1 MAVRKVGTS
10 RVIREIGRG
19 GMSVVYE
26 AYQEAL
32 DRKVAV
38 KALDEAS
45 ARSEELSERFRREGR
60 AYAQIHHAGIIAI
73 HDFVEKDDALYLI
86 TEFVDGE
93 DLYRLLLGGPLPPD
107 CVAAVGAGVAEAL
120 ECIHGHTL
128 LHRDLKP
135 GNVMISREGVVKVMD
150 FGIVKDPMASDLT
163 RTGTV
168 VGTPYYIAPEVLGGD
183 GEDERSDIW
192 SLGVTL
198 YELATGERPFTGVDY
213 QELFAAVRKGR
224 FRPVRSVNPAVP
236 RRLARA
242 IERCL
247 ERRPDRRWE
256 TAAMLARELQGD
268 RPTACSA
275 TCAPRSGWPP
285 CSRSGRRRRPPSGT
299 IQLGTGELVP
309 LSSEEAAAVRGPW
322 RGLLIWVV
330 LAALAGGL
338 VLVQPLIPR
347 SGTRNWRCQPRPVG
361 WLAVCAA
368 LATPRCRWLVAAGTG
383 HSTR

>member
-38 KALDEAS
+38 KQLDAPS
-45 ARSEELSERFRREGR
+45 ARSEELAERFRREGR

-73 HDFVEKDDALYLI
+73 HDFVEKDDAFYLI
-86 TEFVDGE
+86 TEFVDGV
-93 DLYRLLLGGPLPPD
+93 DLSQLLAGGSLPPD
-107 CVAAVGAGVAEAL
+107 CVAAVGAAVADAL
-120 ECIHGHTL
+120 ECIHEHSL

-135 GNVMISREGVVKVMD
+135 GNVMISRKGAVKVMD

-198 YELATGERPFTGVDY
+198 YELATGRRPFDGVDY

-224 FRPVRSVNPAVP
+224 LNPVRSIAPAVP
-236 RRLARA
+236 RRLAKA
-242 IERCL
+242 IERCM

-256 TAAMLARELQGD
+256 TAAMLARELKSIAGRLLGEV
-268 RPTACSA
+268 RPEKRLGALLEERALAAAVPT
-275 TCAPRSGWPP
+275 
-285 CSRSGRRRRPPSGT
+285 GT
-299 IQLGTGELVP
+299 MQLGTGDLVP
-309 LSSEEAAAVRGPW
+309 FTSAEIASVRSPW
-322 RGLLIWVV
+322 GWRLLGAL
-330 LAALAGGL
+330 LAAGATWAWF
-338 VLVQPLIPR
+338 
-347 SGTRNWRCQPRPVG
+347 TR
-361 WLAVCAA
+361 
-368 LATPRCRWLVAAGTG
+368 
-383 HSTR
+383 

>member
-38 KALDEAS
+38 KQLDAPS
-45 ARSEELSERFRREGR
+45 ARSAELAERFRREGR

-73 HDFVEKDDALYLI
+73 HDFVEKDEALYLV

-93 DLYRLLLGGPLPPD
+93 DLSRLLAGGPLPPD
-107 CVAAVGAGVAEAL
+107 CVAAIGAAVADAL
-120 ECIHGHTL
+120 ECIHAHSL

-135 GNVMISREGVVKVMD
+135 GNVMISRQGVVKVMD

-183 GEDERSDIW
+183 GEDERSDLW

-198 YELATGERPFTGVDY
+198 YELATGKRPFDGVDY

-224 FRPVRSVNPAVP
+224 LRPVRDLAPAVP

-247 ERRPDRRWE
+247 EQRPDRRWE
-256 TAAMLARELQGD
+256 TSAMLAGELEAIAGKLLGEV
-268 RPTACSA
+268 RPEKRLTTLLEERTLAA
-275 TCAPRSGWPP
+275 APA
-285 CSRSGRRRRPPSGT
+285 GT
-299 IQLGTGELVP
+299 VPLGTADLIPLTGAEL
-309 LSSEEAAAVRGPW
+309 AAVRSPWPW
-322 RGLLIWVV
+322 RLLGAL
-330 LAALAGGL
+330 LAAAA
-338 VLVQPLIPR
+338 
-347 SGTRNWRCQPRPVG
+347 TWA
-361 WLAVCAA
+361 WLG
-368 LATPRCRWLVAAGTG
+368 R
-383 HSTR
+383 

>member
-26 AYQEAL
+26 AYQDAL

-38 KALDEAS
+38 KVLDAPQ
-45 ARSEELSERFRREGR
+45 ARSEELAERFRREGR

-93 DLYRLLLGGPLPPD
+93 DLSRLLTGGPLPPD
-107 CVAAVGAGVAEAL
+107 CVAAVGAAVADAL
-120 ECIHGHTL
+120 ECIHSHSL

-135 GNVMISREGVVKVMD
+135 GNVMISREGAVKVMD
-150 FGIVKDPMASDLT
+150 FGIVKDPVSSDLT

-198 YELATGERPFTGVDY
+198 YELVTGQRPFIGVDY
-213 QELFAAVRKGR
+213 QELFGSVRKGR
-224 FRPVRSVNPAVP
+224 FRPVRSIAPVVP

-247 ERRPDRRWE
+247 ERRPDRRWD
-256 TAAMLARELQGD
+256 TAAMLAQELQAITGRLLGEV
-268 RPTACSA
+268 RPDKRLGHLLEERALASA
-275 TCAPRSGWPP
+275 ARSG
-285 CSRSGRRRRPPSGT
+285 T
-299 IQLGTGELVP
+299 QQLGTGDLMPFTGEEL
-309 LSSEEAAAVRGPW
+309 AAVQGRW
-322 RGLLIWVV
+322 RFPLLLAILAV
-330 LAALAGGL
+330 LAAWAW
-338 VLVQPLIPR
+338 IR
-347 SGTRNWRCQPRPVG
+347 R
-361 WLAVCAA
+361 
-368 LATPRCRWLVAAGTG
+368 
-383 HSTR
+383 

>member
-38 KALDEAS
+38 KQLDAPS
-45 ARSEELSERFRREGR
+45 ARSEEMAERFRREGR

-73 HDFVEKDDALYLI
+73 HDFVEKDEALYLV

-93 DLYRLLLGGPLPPD
+93 DLSRLLGGGPLPPD
-107 CVAAVGAGVAEAL
+107 CVAAVGAAVADAL
-120 ECIHGHTL
+120 ECIHAHAL

-135 GNVMISREGVVKVMD
+135 GNVMISKAGAVKVMD
-150 FGIVKDPMASDLT
+150 FGIVKDHMASALT

-183 GEDERSDIW
+183 GEDERSDLW

-198 YELATGERPFTGVDY
+198 YELATNQRPFTGADY
-213 QELFAAVRKGR
+213 QELFAAVRKGTL
-224 FRPVRSVNPAVP
+224 RPVRSIAPAVP

-256 TAAMLARELQGD
+256 TAAMLAAELQAIAGRLLGGV
-268 RPTACSA
+268 RPEKRLATLLEERALAAAARSA
-275 TCAPRSGWPP
+275 TQQV
-285 CSRSGRRRRPPSGT
+285 GT
-299 IQLGTGELVP
+299 ADLIPVTGEAPAEARSPWPWRLAGA
-309 LSSEEAAAVRGPW
+309 LLAAAAW
-322 RGLLIWVV
+322 AWV
-330 LAALAGGL
+330 ALG
-338 VLVQPLIPR
+338 R
-347 SGTRNWRCQPRPVG
+347 
-361 WLAVCAA
+361 
-368 LATPRCRWLVAAGTG
+368 
-383 HSTR
+383 

>member
-1 MAVRKVGTS
+1 MAVRKIGTS

-32 DRKVAV
+32 DRKVAI
-38 KALDEAS
+38 KALDAGS
-45 ARSEELSERFRREGR
+45 ARSDEMAERFRREGR

-73 HDFVEKDDALYLI
+73 HDFVEKDEALYLI

-93 DLYRLLLGGPLPPD
+93 DLARVLGGGPLPPD
-107 CVAAVGAGVAEAL
+107 CVAAVGAAVADAL
-120 ECIHGHTL
+120 ECIHAHSL

-135 GNVMISREGVVKVMD
+135 GNVMISRQGAVKVMD
-150 FGIVKDPMASDLT
+150 FGIVKDPLASDLT

-183 GEDERSDIW
+183 GEDERSDLW

-198 YELATGERPFTGVDY
+198 YELATGQRPFTGVDY
-213 QELFAAVRKGR
+213 QELFAAIRKGR
-224 FRPVRSVNPAVP
+224 LRPVRAVAPAIP

-256 TAAMLARELQGD
+256 TSAMLAQELK
-268 RPTACSA
+268 AIA
-275 TCAPRSGWPP
+275 
-285 CSRSGRRRRPPSGT
+285 GRLLGERRPERRLVDLLEERRLRAEAPPGT
-299 IQLGTGELVP
+299 ARLATGEPVP
-309 LSSEEAAAVRGPW
+309 FTTDEIAAVRGGW
-322 RGLLIWVV
+322 RGPLLVV
-330 LAALAGGL
+330 LLALAAGAW
-338 VLVQPLIPR
+338 V
-347 SGTRNWRCQPRPVG
+347 
-361 WLAVCAA
+361 WLG
-368 LATPRCRWLVAAGTG
+368 R
-383 HSTR
+383 

>member
-38 KALDEAS
+38 KQLDAPS

-60 AYAQIHHAGIIAI
+60 AYAQIHHPGIIAI
-73 HDFVEKDDALYLI
+73 HDFVEKDEALYLV

-93 DLYRLLLGGPLPPD
+93 DLSRLLDGGPLPPD
-107 CVAAVGAGVAEAL
+107 CVAAVGASVADAL
-120 ECIHGHTL
+120 ECIHAHSL

-135 GNVMISREGVVKVMD
+135 GNVMISKAGAVKVMD

-198 YELATGERPFTGVDY
+198 YELATNQRPFTGADY
-213 QELFAAVRKGR
+213 QELFAAVRKGNL
-224 FRPVRSVNPAVP
+224 RPVRSIAPAVP

-247 ERRPDRRWE
+247 ERSPDHRWE
-256 TAAMLARELQGD
+256 TAAMLAAELQ
-268 RPTACSA
+268 AIA
-275 TCAPRSGWPP
+275 
-285 CSRSGRRRRPPSGT
+285 GR
-299 IQLGTGELVP
+299 LLGEL
-309 LSSEEAAAVRGPW
+309 RGEK
-322 RGLLIWVV
+322 R
-330 LAALAGGL
+330 LAALLEERALAAAARTGTQQVGTAD
-338 VLVQPLIPR
+338 LIP
-347 SGTRNWRCQPRPVG
+347 
-361 WLAVCAA
+361 
-368 LATPRCRWLVAAGTG
+368 VAAEAPAEIRSPWPWRLAGALLAAAAWAWF
-383 HSTR
+383 TR

>member
-38 KALDEAS
+38 KALDAGS
-45 ARSEELSERFRREGR
+45 ARSADLAERFRREGR

-73 HDFVEKDDALYLI
+73 HDFVEKDDALYLV

-93 DLYRLLLGGPLPPD
+93 DLAKLLAGGPLPPE
-107 CVAAVGAGVAEAL
+107 CVAAVGAAVADAL
-120 ECIHGHTL
+120 ECIHAHAL

-135 GNVMISREGVVKVMD
+135 GNLMISRQGEVKVMD
-150 FGIVKDPMASDLT
+150 FGIVKDPMSSDLT

-183 GEDERSDIW
+183 AEDERSDLW

-198 YELATGERPFTGVDY
+198 YELATGQRPYAGVDY

-224 FRPVRSVNPAVP
+224 HRPVRSLAPQVP

-247 ERRPDRRWE
+247 EQRPDRRWE
-256 TAAMLARELQGD
+256 TAAMLAEELKAIAGRLLGEV
-268 RPTACSA
+268 RPERRLIGLLEAR
-275 TCAPRSGWPP
+275 APAAVAPP
-285 CSRSGRRRRPPSGT
+285 GT
-299 IQLGTGELVP
+299 VQLGTGDLEELTG
-309 LSSEEAAAVRGPW
+309 AALPAAGSPW
-322 RGLLIWVV
+322 RGPL
-330 LAALAGGL
+330 LAALL
-338 VLVQPLIPR
+338 
-347 SGTRNWRCQPRPVG
+347 
-361 WLAVCAA
+361 A
-368 LATPRCRWLVAAGTG
+368 LAAGAWVWLG
-383 HSTR
+383 R

>member
-38 KALDEAS
+38 KQLDAPS
-45 ARSEELSERFRREGR
+45 ARSEELAERFRREGR
-60 AYAQIHHAGIIAI
+60 AYAQIHHASIIAV

-93 DLYRLLLGGPLPPD
+93 DLYRLLTRGPLPPD
-107 CVAAVGAGVAEAL
+107 CVAAVGAEVADAL

-183 GEDERSDIW
+183 GEDERSDLW

-213 QELFAAVRKGR
+213 QELFAQVRKGK
-224 FRPVRSVNPAVP
+224 FRPVRDLAPAVP

-256 TAAMLARELQGD
+256 TAGSLARELREITD
-268 RPTACSA
+268 RLL
-275 TCAPRSGWPP
+275 GEV
-285 CSRSGRRRRPPSGT
+285 RPGKRLAALLEERQLAAKAASGT
-299 IQLGTGELVP
+299 QQVSTGDLVP
-309 LSSEEAAAVRGPW
+309 LSGEEAAAVRSPW
-322 RGLLIWVV
+322 RGLVIWVLIA
-330 LAALAGGL
+330 LAA
-338 VLVQPLIPR
+338 
-347 SGTRNWRCQPRPVG
+347 
-361 WLAVCAA
+361 AA
-368 LATPRCRWLVAAGTG
+368 WYWWKR
-383 HSTR
+383 

>member
-38 KALDEAS
+38 KQLDAPS
-45 ARSEELSERFRREGR
+45 ARSAELAERFRREGR

-73 HDFVEKDDALYLI
+73 HDFVEKDEALYLV

-93 DLYRLLLGGPLPPD
+93 DLSRLLAGGPLPPD
-107 CVAAVGAGVAEAL
+107 CVAAIGAAVADAL
-120 ECIHGHTL
+120 ECIHAHSL

-135 GNVMISREGVVKVMD
+135 GNVMISRQGVVKVMD

-183 GEDERSDIW
+183 GEDERSDLW

-198 YELATGERPFTGVDY
+198 YELATNQRPFDGADY
-213 QELFAAVRKGR
+213 QALFAAVRKGKL
-224 FRPVRSVNPAVP
+224 RPVRAVNPAVP

-247 ERRPDRRWE
+247 EQRPDRRWE
-256 TAAMLARELQGD
+256 TSAMLAGELEAIAGKLLGEA
-268 RPTACSA
+268 RPEKRLTTLLEERTLAA
-275 TCAPRSGWPP
+275 APA
-285 CSRSGRRRRPPSGT
+285 GT
-299 IQLGTGELVP
+299 VPLGTADLVP
-309 LSSEEAAAVRGPW
+309 LTGAELAAVRSPWPW
-322 RGLLIWVV
+322 RLLGAL
-330 LAALAGGL
+330 LAAAA
-338 VLVQPLIPR
+338 
-347 SGTRNWRCQPRPVG
+347 TWA
-361 WLAVCAA
+361 WLG
-368 LATPRCRWLVAAGTG
+368 R
-383 HSTR
+383 

>member
-38 KALDEAS
+38 KALDAPS
-45 ARSEELSERFRREGR
+45 ARSEELAERFRREGR

-73 HDFVEKDDALYLI
+73 HDFVEKEDALYLI

-93 DLYRLLLGGPLPPD
+93 DLYRLLIGGPLPPD
-107 CVAAVGAGVAEAL
+107 CVAAVGAAVAEAL
-120 ECIHGHTL
+120 ECIHSHSL

-183 GEDERSDIW
+183 GEDERSDVW

-198 YELATGERPFTGVDY
+198 YELATGQRPFGGVDY
-213 QELFAAVRKGR
+213 QELFASVRKGR
-224 FRPVRSVNPAVP
+224 FQPVRSISPKVP

-256 TAAMLARELQGD
+256 TAAMLGRELRDITSHLLGHQ
-268 RPTACSA
+268 RPEKRLAALVEERQQAASA
-275 TCAPRSGWPP
+275 
-285 CSRSGRRRRPPSGT
+285 PSGT
-299 IQLGTGELVP
+299 VQLGTGELVP
-309 LSSEEAAAVRGPW
+309 LSSEEVAAVRGPW
-322 RGLLIWVV
+322 RGLLIWVF
-330 LAALAGGL
+330 LA
-338 VLVQPLIPR
+338 
-347 SGTRNWRCQPRPVG
+347 
-361 WLAVCAA
+361 
-368 LATPRCRWLVAAGTG
+368 LVAAGAWYWFK
-383 HSTR
+383 R

>member
-10 RVIREIGRG
+10 KVIREIGRG

-38 KALDEAS
+38 KQLDAPM
-45 ARSEELSERFRREGR
+45 ARSAELAERFRREGQ

-73 HDFVEKDDALYLI
+73 HDFVEKDEALYLI

-93 DLYRLLLGGPLPPD
+93 DLSRLLAGGALPPD
-107 CVAAVGAGVAEAL
+107 CVAAVGAAVADAL
-120 ECIHGHTL
+120 ECIHAHSL

-135 GNVMISREGVVKVMD
+135 GNVMVSRAGAVKVMD

-183 GEDERSDIW
+183 GEDERSDLW

-198 YELATGERPFTGVDY
+198 YELATGQRPFDGADY
-213 QELFAAVRKGR
+213 QALFAAVRKGKL
-224 FRPVRSVNPAVP
+224 RPVRAVNPAVP

-247 ERRPDRRWE
+247 ERRPEQRWE
-256 TAAMLARELQGD
+256 TAAMLAAELQ
-268 RPTACSA
+268 AI
-275 TCAPRSGWPP
+275 
-285 CSRSGRRRRPPSGT
+285 SGRLLGEVRPEKRLSALLEQRALAAAPGGT
-299 IQLGTGELVP
+299 QQVGTSDLLPFTGEEL
-309 LSSEEAAAVRGPW
+309 AAVRSPW
-322 RGLLIWVV
+322 RVPALLTT
-330 LAALAGGL
+330 LAA
-338 VLVQPLIPR
+338 
-347 SGTRNWRCQPRPVG
+347 
-361 WLAVCAA
+361 
-368 LATPRCRWLVAAGTG
+368 VAAWAWL
-383 HSTR
+383 RR

>member
-38 KALDEAS
+38 KVLDAGS
-45 ARSEELSERFRREGR
+45 ARSEEMAERFRREGR
-60 AYAQIHHAGIIAI
+60 AYAQIHHASIITI
-73 HDFVEKDDALYLI
+73 HDFVEKDDALYLV

-93 DLYRLLLGGPLPPD
+93 NLFRLLLGGRLPPD
-107 CVAAVGAGVAEAL
+107 CVAAVGAAVADAL
-120 ECIHGHTL
+120 ECIHAHSL

-135 GNVMISREGVVKVMD
+135 GNVMISRQGEVKVMD

-198 YELATGERPFTGVDY
+198 YELATGLRPFDGVDY

-224 FRPVRSVNPAVP
+224 LRPVRSVAPEVP

-256 TAAMLARELQGD
+256 TAAMLARELKII
-268 RPTACSA
+268 A
-275 TCAPRSGWPP
+275 
-285 CSRSGRRRRPPSGT
+285 GRLLGQVRVEQRLTTLIEERKVAASPAGT
-299 IQLGTGELVP
+299 MQVGTSDLVP
-309 LSSEEAAAVRGPW
+309 FSSTEEAAVRSPW
-322 RGLLIWVV
+322 RGPLF
-330 LAALAGGL
+330 AALLA
-338 VLVQPLIPR
+338 
-347 SGTRNWRCQPRPVG
+347 
-361 WLAVCAA
+361 LAVGAWV
-368 LATPRCRWLVAAGTG
+368 WL
-383 HSTR
+383 TR